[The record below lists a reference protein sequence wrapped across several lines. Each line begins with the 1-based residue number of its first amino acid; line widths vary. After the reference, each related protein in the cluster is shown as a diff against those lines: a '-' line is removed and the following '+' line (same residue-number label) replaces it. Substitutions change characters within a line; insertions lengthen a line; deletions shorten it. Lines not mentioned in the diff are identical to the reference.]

1 MLTAEEE
8 RVKFLEE
15 NGSGYEIQ
23 RYKGLGEM
31 DASQLKETTMDP
43 QKRTLMQVTLENAME
58 ADELFDIL
66 MGENVEPRRAFIE
79 ENSKMVDKDSLD
91 I

>member
-1 MLTAEEE
+1 
-8 RVKFLEE
+8 
-15 NGSGYEIQ
+15 
-23 RYKGLGEM
+23 M
-31 DASQLKETTMDP
+31 DAVQLKETTMDP
-43 QKRTLMQVTLENAME
+43 EKRTLMQVTLENAME

>member
-1 MLTAEEE
+1 
-8 RVKFLEE
+8 
-15 NGSGYEIQ
+15 
-23 RYKGLGEM
+23 M
-31 DASQLKETTMDP
+31 DAVQLKETTMDP
-43 QKRTLMQVTLENAME
+43 KKRTLMQVTLENAME

>member
-1 MLTAEEE
+1 MLKEMTVTAP
-8 RVKFLEE
+8 
-15 NGSGYEIQ
+15 IQ

>member
-1 MLTAEEE
+1 
-8 RVKFLEE
+8 
-15 NGSGYEIQ
+15 
-23 RYKGLGEM
+23 M